1 MLGSSITIASGNTL
15 TSTAAKDV
23 LDNIILTIGTDGDGA
38 VLLRS
43 AVLNADTALTG
54 VLIGTPDTTALA
66 ANSLIISNI
75 TADGDILIAVND
87 GGASKQMIFLDG
99 STGVTHLGKPGTPAV
114 AVNTGDVYCA
124 GILEVDGSCNFG
136 ANISVGSTLNFNT
149 IASLG
154 AARVIRVY
162 GVDDFFIGFNARD
175 NGVGDV
181 EIARMQNAADPY
193 FSFGGS
199 QQFKFTNAGLAGFFA
214 ATPVAQQTG
223 YAVPTDLAT
232 CISSLTA
239 LRTALINY
247 GLTTTV

>member
-1 MLGSSITIASGNTL
+1 MLGSSITIASSNTL

-99 STGVTHLGKPGTPAV
+99 STGVTHLGKPGTPAS
-114 AVNTGDVYCA
+114 ATATGDVFVGGVLEVVNNINPTTATADLGTAAKPWRWLEISA
-124 GILEVDGSCNFG
+124 GIE
-136 ANISVGSTLNFNT
+136 
-149 IASLG
+149 IASNIANFAINSVITSGSAAHTIKLRMDSNDVFVVG
-154 AARVIRVY
+154 AT
-162 GVDDFFIGFNARD
+162 G
-175 NGVGDV
+175 NG
-181 EIARMQNAADPY
+181 A
-193 FSFGGS
+193 GGIVNP
-199 QQFKFTNAGLAGFFA
+199 TVGFFA
-214 ATPVAQQTG
+214 TTPAVKQTG